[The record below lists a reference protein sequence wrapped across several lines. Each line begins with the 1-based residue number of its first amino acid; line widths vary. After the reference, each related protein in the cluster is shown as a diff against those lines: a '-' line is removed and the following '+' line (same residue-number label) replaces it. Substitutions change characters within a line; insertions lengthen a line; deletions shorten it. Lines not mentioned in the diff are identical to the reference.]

1 MFEKYKKKYSES
13 IVVIF
18 IVVPLM
24 TLFVTEL
31 AATVKDKP
39 LADHVQNQHTVM
51 LEQILNQQGGII
63 TNQAVMK
70 HDLNILNKEVNILR
84 GIK

>member
-1 MFEKYKKKYSES
+1 MFERYKKKYSES
-13 IVVIF
+13 IIVIF

-39 LADHVQNQHTVM
+39 LADHVQRQHTMM
-51 LEQILNQQGGII
+51 LEQILNQQGSMT

-70 HDLNILNKEVNILR
+70 TDLDTLKDEVNILR
-84 GIK
+84 GIN